1 MDDEDKFITGIFNY
15 CDRWCERCSF
25 TSRCRVFA
33 MEQEYDLTDDE
44 RDINND
50 QFWKRL
56 ADIFAEAKVML
67 EEKAEEFGIDLTNI
81 DHEAIQK
88 EIDARRE
95 AICNTDLVKM
105 GERYAKEV
113 SRVLDKG
120 DFEVEESETAD
131 DLLQIIRWY
140 QFMIATKIYRGS
152 DAGIDLEEGDD
163 EDLRE
168 TILSEKDGS
177 IKVALIAADRSIYAW
192 SGLVNDRNYSEVRP
206 MIDLL
211 ETVREKT
218 EKKFPN
224 ARDFIRPGF
233 DEIQA
238 VM

>member
-1 MDDEDKFITGIFNY
+1 MEKEEEFITGIFNY

-33 MEQEYDLTDDE
+33 MEREHDLTDDE
-44 RDINND
+44 REMNNE

-88 EIDARRE
+88 EINARRE
-95 AICNTDLVKM
+95 AVCNTDLVKL

-113 SRVLDKG
+113 GRVLDK
-120 DFEVEESETAD
+120 DDIEIEENETTGE
-131 DLLQIIRWY
+131 LLQIICWY

-152 DAGIDLEEGDD
+152 DARIDLE

-168 TILSEKDGS
+168 TMLREKDGS

-192 SGLVNDRNYSEVRP
+192 SGLVNDRTKN
-206 MIDLL
+206 
-211 ETVREKT
+211 
-218 EKKFPN
+218 
-224 ARDFIRPGF
+224 
-233 DEIQA
+233 
-238 VM
+238 